1 MSNTHHSP
9 IHIRTETEAISSP
22 PHSVPASLE
31 ITKTMMKAIVVKEIG
46 SFEICTLPIP
56 QPGPGEVLL
65 KVEVTGLCR
74 TDLKIIEVG
83 HRDLVM
89 PRVPGEEVVGTISAV
104 GADVEDFA
112 EGQRVYVY
120 PGTSCEKCPPCL
132 AGAGNLCKSM
142 QIMGFHRD
150 GGFAQYV
157 VAPVQSLITVPG
169 NLTPDQAVFAE
180 PLSCCLNAIELARLQ
195 EDEAIGIWG
204 GGPAGILL
212 SRAASAKG
220 AQPTII
226 EPHQQRREF
235 SAALPSVP
243 THDLYDVCII
253 AVGDMDAYRQALAH
267 LKPRGRLV
275 VFSGLPKDDYELP
288 CDFNQL
294 HYLEQTIVG
303 AYGCSYRHG
312 EEALAYLASGKI
324 KVDDMISHRME
335 LWELKEALTLV
346 SEKISIKVL
355 LYP

>member
-1 MSNTHHSP
+1 
-9 IHIRTETEAISSP
+9 
-22 PHSVPASLE
+22 
-31 ITKTMMKAIVVKEIG
+31 MMKAIVVENIG
-46 SFEICTLPIP
+46 SFAIATLPIP
-56 QPGPGEVLL
+56 QPGPTEVLL

-89 PRVPGEEVVGTISAV
+89 PRIPGEEVVGKICGV
-104 GADVEDFA
+104 GAEVRGFS

-120 PGTSCEKCPPCL
+120 PGTSCGQCPPCL
-132 AGAGNLCKSM
+132 AGAGNLCKGM
-142 QIMGFHRD
+142 RIMGFHRH
-150 GGFAQYV
+150 GGFAEYV
-157 VAPVQSLITVPG
+157 VAPVQSLIAVPA

-195 EDEAIGIWG
+195 ANETIGIWG

-212 SRAASAKG
+212 SRAAQAKG
-220 AQPTII
+220 ATPAII
-226 EPHQQRREF
+226 EPDRRRREF
-235 SAALPSVP
+235 THALPEV
-243 THDLYDVCII
+243 TAEARYDVCIV
-253 AVGDMDAYRQALAH
+253 AVGAMDAYRQALSH

-275 VFSGLPKDDYELP
+275 VFSGLPKDDFTLP

-312 EEALAYLASGKI
+312 EEALALLASGSVQ
-324 KVDDMISHRME
+324 VDDMISHRMP

-346 SEKISIKVL
+346 AEKISIKVL